1 VSRAYRGINAL
12 NRAATSMEN
21 QSSPSIGSGSSK
33 TVAPSE
39 IALRSLLR
47 FIAADGLPVLG

>member
-1 VSRAYRGINAL
+1 MSRAYRGINAL